1 MAFGLDQ
8 ILGAMG
14 TPDPYQEAKDYSA
27 AQTAQNAAA
36 LGNPAAPPASPDG
49 SPAAAVGANTLPP
62 GQTPQAT
69 KTPQDMGSIIVD
81 LTRREQANQLW
92 NQSLGMGV
100 AAFAQPRDRE
110 AVSKMFNRT
119 PVDANKLGESI
130 MAVNSAQ
137 QGQDRMNQLLGV
149 ANLPTND
156 PTNQLGQIAKSL
168 NMDPQ
173 ALAFMIKQD
182 PAKAA
187 SLISAG
193 ATPTPQMANIEQIN
207 RYIGGIQQRN
217 DPNNTPAVLTMIKN
231 AMLAGMGGPEA
242 EGAISDALAYKNRT
256 GKDAPWVANGQIDQ
270 GAYKQF
276 QAVQAQ
282 KNQDRVEAGKTLAS
296 NEGAAD
302 ELRTGLEQVRDSPAL
317 QGIMNNYAKQQLA
330 ISILKDPD
338 ATDFAS
344 LVKKGALS
352 SDEARVLATLKRI
365 TGESTATALHSL
377 VGTGTRVTQQE
388 VGPLKD
394 SISSVLNLNQD
405 YDSYVH
411 NAINPFITKVKKTI
425 ANSYGA
431 SGNLTHMD
439 PELEPW
445 LHSTYRKGGELEANG
460 SADIPDLQ
468 PAPADKIAKAKQ
480 IVADHPVM
488 KDDIL
493 DNLQQ
498 QGFDVTKYRHVDP
511 STWK

>member
-1 MAFGLDQ
+1 MAFGLDT

-14 TPDPYQEAKDYSA
+14 TPDPYQELKDYSA
-27 AQTAQNAAA
+27 RQTAQNAAA
-36 LGNPAAPPASPDG
+36 VNGPPPTDPSTAANASV
-49 SPAAAVGANTLPP
+49 AAANTLPQ
-62 GQTPQAT
+62 GQTPNAT

-81 LTRREQANQLW
+81 LQRRDQANQLW
-92 NQSLGMGV
+92 NSSMGMGV

-110 AVSKMFNRT
+110 MVSKMFNRT
-119 PVDANKLGESI
+119 PVDAEKLGQ
-130 MAVNSAQ
+130 AVMNANMQQ
-137 QGQDRMNQLLGV
+137 QGQDRSNQLISI

-156 PTNQLGQIAKSL
+156 PNNALGKMATAM
-168 NMDPQ
+168 NMDP
-173 ALAFMIKQD
+173 ATLAFIIKQD

-187 SLISAG
+187 SLGVAG
-193 ATPTPQMANIEQIN
+193 ATPTPQMANLEQIN
-207 RYIGGIQQRN
+207 RYMAGVQAKGAA
-217 DPNNTPAVLTMIKN
+217 PPVLTMIKN
-231 AMLAGMGGPEA
+231 AMLAGMAGPDAEA
-242 EGAISDALAYKNRT
+242 AVNDALAYKNKT
-256 GKDAPWVANGQIDQ
+256 GKDAPWAANGQIDQ

-276 QAVQAQ
+276 QATQEQ
-282 KNQDRVEAGKTLAS
+282 KNQDRVKAGNVLAT
-296 NEGAAD
+296 NENSAD
-302 ELRTGLEQVRDSPAL
+302 ELRTGLEQVRDNPAL
-317 QGIMNNYAKQQLA
+317 EGMLNNPVKRALIQ
-330 ISILKDPD
+330 SVMKDPD
-338 ATDFAS
+338 ATDIPS
-344 LVKKGALS
+344 IMKKYALNN
-352 SDEARVLATLKRI
+352 DEASVIATLRRI
-365 TGESTATALHSL
+365 TGESTASALHSL

-394 SISSVLNLNQD
+394 SISTVLNLNQD

-411 NAINPFITKVKKTI
+411 NAINPFITKIKKTV

-445 LHSTYRKGGELEANG
+445 LHSTYRTGGELEANG

-498 QGFDVTKYRHVDP
+498 QGFDVTKYRHADP